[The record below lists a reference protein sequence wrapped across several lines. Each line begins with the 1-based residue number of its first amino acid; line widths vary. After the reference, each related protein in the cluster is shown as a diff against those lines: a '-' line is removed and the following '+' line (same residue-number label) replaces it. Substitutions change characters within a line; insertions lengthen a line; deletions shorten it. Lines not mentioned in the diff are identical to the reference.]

1 MPFSKTYYYPA
12 AVLKRTA
19 VFLLKPDF
27 THNANDIPTKQTN
40 TQQTI
45 TFEAIRTGR
54 RKQEKPVPEVT
65 PGRAALCLERLKTP

>member
-40 TQQTI
+40 T
-45 TFEAIRTGR
+45 
-54 RKQEKPVPEVT
+54 P
-65 PGRAALCLERLKTP
+65 